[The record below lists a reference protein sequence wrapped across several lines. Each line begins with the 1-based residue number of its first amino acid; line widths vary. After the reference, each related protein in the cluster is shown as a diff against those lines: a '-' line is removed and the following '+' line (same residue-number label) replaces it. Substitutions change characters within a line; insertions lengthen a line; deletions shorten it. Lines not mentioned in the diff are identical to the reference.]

1 MEKYHI
7 QRETVFAIIFFFVS
21 VAYSVSFRKVGICY
35 EVLCKFHWI
44 KFDLFAD
51 YMHNIITSMRYVALN
66 LLRKNVSLKKYKCEC
81 SEWGLAANIFFLL
94 YKIVRCLSKKTKKK
108 MEIGVMNSGI

>member
-7 QRETVFAIIFFFVS
+7 QRETVFAIIFFVS

-66 LLRKNVSLKKYKCEC
+66 LLRKNVSLKKYKCKC
-81 SEWGLAANIFFLL
+81 SEWGLAANIFF
-94 YKIVRCLSKKTKKK
+94 YYTR
-108 MEIGVMNSGI
+108 